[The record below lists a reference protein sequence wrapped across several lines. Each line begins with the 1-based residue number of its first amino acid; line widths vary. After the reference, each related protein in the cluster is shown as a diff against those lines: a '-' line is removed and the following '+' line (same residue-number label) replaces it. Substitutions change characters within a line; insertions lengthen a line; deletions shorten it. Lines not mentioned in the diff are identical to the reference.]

1 MLAKQYRLKKQKD
14 FDAVSK
20 EQSFFEDFLV
30 LKKARNSMDI
40 SRFGFVVS
48 SKVSKKAVK
57 RNKVKRRLR
66 SIVKDNIHSIITGY
80 DIVIFTKKG
89 IEEKEFKEIEQAL
102 INLLKKSNVY
112 N

>member
-1 MLAKQYRLKKQKD
+1 MLGKQHRLKKQKD
-14 FDAVSK
+14 FDAVAK

-30 LKKARNSMDI
+30 LKKAKNNTDV

-48 SKVSKKAVK
+48 SKVSKKAVI
-57 RNKVKRRLR
+57 RNKIKRRLR
-66 SIVKDNIHSIITGY
+66 NIIKEHMQSIEKGY

-89 IEEKEFKEIEQAL
+89 IEEEKIEQQL
-102 INLLKKSNVY
+102 LTLLKKANVY